1 MDPMLS
7 VVMFRRIGWAP
18 ADYRAWSDR
27 ALADGLTLTVP
38 STWRGETVLRFCI
51 VNPRTTVDDL
61 ATILDTM
68 R

>member
-1 MDPMLS
+1 MDPVLS
-7 VVMFRRIGWAP
+7 VVMFRRVSSAA
-18 ADYRAWSDR
+18 ADYRAWSDQ

-38 STWRGETVLRFCI
+38 SSWRNDTVLRFCI
-51 VNPRTTVDDL
+51 VDPRTTVEDL